1 MIRILKDGEFDAA
14 VKRGFDKYMR
24 MHPEF
29 ATFFGIH
36 EYDHLLPETTLKA
49 KREETQFFRNS
60 LQEMEQFSAQELS
73 FERVLD
79 HDLMIRLLK
88 LSLFR
93 DEGLRHWRKMAV
105 APETIGAALFLLFTR
120 EFAPFETR
128 LKSMSERIHKIPRY
142 LEESKELLS
151 EPVKLWNEVALESS
165 ERLPGFLQLIWH
177 SARAVVKDQSFLESM
192 KMGIEKATAALT
204 TYNSWLRNDIV
215 PKGSGQYWIGDEDFR
230 QLIAFRDLG
239 FTPDE
244 ILALGEKY
252 LTEMKREREAYAEK
266 VLPGEPVE
274 KAIEFVKSKHP
285 KDFQE
290 ALTLYRDS
298 MNKAKEFV
306 RTRDLATLPPNE
318 RLLVIET
325 PVFLRHVIPFAAYLA
340 PAKFDEERLGIYVVT
355 PPEKPELIK
364 NHNYAD
370 ISNVSVHEAYPG
382 HHMQLSWATEN
393 PSLPR
398 VLSEATEL
406 VEGWAFY
413 CEQMMKEEGYD
424 ESAENRLVQTND
436 LVWRAVRIIVDVR
449 LHKGEMSFEEA
460 VEFLIRETGMPRE
473 SALAEVKRY
482 TFTPGQPLSY
492 LLGKHLILQ
501 LRENVRSRMGQSF
514 SLKFFHDTLLQ
525 AGNMPITF
533 MERIFERKLSA

>member
-1 MIRILKDGEFDAA
+1 MEDAEFDAA
-14 VKRGFDKYMR
+14 VKRRFDRYMR

-36 EYDHLLPETTLKA
+36 EYDHLLPEATLKA
-49 KREETQFFRNS
+49 RREEIQFFKDS
-60 LQEMEQFSAQELS
+60 LQEMEQFPAQELS
-73 FERVLD
+73 FESSIDR
-79 HDLMIRLLK
+79 DLMIRLLK
-88 LSLFR
+88 LALFR
-93 DEGLRHWRKMAV
+93 DEVLNQWHKMTE
-105 APETIGAALFLLFTR
+105 APDTIGTALFLLFTR

-128 LKSMSERIHKIPRY
+128 LRSMSDRIDKIPKL
-142 LEESKELLS
+142 LEESKELVG

-165 ERLPGFLQLIWH
+165 ERLPGFLQLILH
-177 SARAVVKDQSFLESM
+177 SAKTVVKDQDFLQTLNLRV
-192 KMGIEKATAALT
+192 EKATAALMAF
-204 TYNSWLRNDIV
+204 NSWLRNDIL
-215 PKGSGQYWIGDEDFR
+215 PRGSGQYWIGENNFL
-230 QLIAFRDLG
+230 QLIALRELG
-239 FTPDE
+239 LTPDE
-244 ILALGEKY
+244 ILTMGEKY
-252 LTEMKREREAYAEK
+252 LTEMRREREWYAEK

-274 KAIEFVKSKHP
+274 KALEFVKSKHP

-290 ALTLYRDS
+290 ALSLYRDS
-298 MNKAKEFV
+298 MNKAKEFI

-318 RLLVIET
+318 RLVVIET
-325 PVFLRHVIPFAAYLA
+325 PVFLRHVIPFAAYMA
-340 PAKFDEERLGIYVVT
+340 PAKFDKERLGIYVVT

-398 VLSEATEL
+398 VLSDATEL

-413 CEQMMKEEGYD
+413 CEQMMKEQGYD
-424 ESAENRLVQTND
+424 ESPKNRLVQTND

-449 LHKGEMSFEEA
+449 LHKGELSFEEA
-460 VEFLIRETGMPRE
+460 VEFLVKETMMPRE
-473 SALAEVKRY
+473 SAVAEVKRY

-492 LLGKHLILQ
+492 LLGKHQILQ
-501 LRENVRSRMGQSF
+501 LRESIQRRMGPGF

-525 AGNMPITF
+525 AGTMPISF
-533 MERIFERKLSA
+533 VERVFEHKLST